1 MEVNHMEEPMMINY
15 KAASLTGGAVELS
28 ADGAELK
35 RYVSQWSPYW
45 ELQGDRLVMRQPKH
59 LYQNGIRSLS
69 RQLLMFAM
77 NSNKDLAILNA
88 DFPVR
93 VVYAG
98 RRFGPL
104 KKEYEVWE
112 ASFSK

>member
-1 MEVNHMEEPMMINY
+1 MEKPSIIYV
-15 KAASLTGGAVELS
+15 ATTLTGGRLELEVP
-28 ADGAELK
+28 AEELLA
-35 RYVSQWSPYW
+35 YVSQWSPYW
-45 ELQGDRLVMRQPKH
+45 ELRGGKLVMRQPRH
-59 LYQNGIRSLS
+59 LYRQGVRSLG

-77 NSNKDLAILNA
+77 NSSRDLAVLSA

-104 KKEYEVWE
+104 RKEYEVWE
-112 ASFSK
+112 ASFTK

>member
-1 MEVNHMEEPMMINY
+1 MMINY
-15 KAASLTGGAVELS
+15 RAASLTGEAFELS
-28 ADGAELK
+28 ADEAELMA
-35 RYVSQWSPYW
+35 YVARWTPFW
-45 ELQGDRLVMRQPKH
+45 EVQGDRLVMRQPRH
-59 LYQNGIRSLS
+59 LYRQGVRSLG

-77 NSNKDLAILNA
+77 GANRDLAILNA

-104 KKEYEVWE
+104 RKEYEVWE
-112 ASFSK
+112 AYFTK